1 MNAKKTKLT
10 TPLALTL
17 DVDPDANRAIAGR
30 VDCVSAGFNAR
41 ITLAAARKGL
51 HALHRLLL
59 SLRLPAT
66 AFWEARTLNA
76 LAKTDPALITQ
87 LAENT
92 ALEHACHGLRHED
105 LTAHLSKCP
114 MSRQEKIDRIVRA
127 TDIITGIMGTRP
139 AGFRA
144 PYCRVDRTDLDI
156 LSELGYSYDAS
167 STSDAFNGFFKG
179 GFDSSPDAGL
189 AKGIREIP
197 MLLWRDAGGK
207 PISGYLWQLLEGR
220 RTPGEYIDMVE
231 EIGEKHPGR
240 LIQLALHPWHLAV
253 REDGEPVAGMLPGL
267 GAVHAVLLSL
277 QSNPG
282 ILLTTVQD
290 HFESCTP
297 DVSGPDA

>member
-167 STSDAFNGFFKG
+167 GTFDAFQAFSKG
-179 GFDSSPDAGL
+179 SSESSPDAGL

-253 REDGEPVAGMLPGL
+253 KEDGQPVEDTARAADAVRMLL
-267 GAVHAVLLSL
+267 ESL
-277 QSNPG
+277 PRRARVCF
-282 ILLTTVQD
+282 TTI
-290 HFESCTP
+290 E
-297 DVSGPDA
+297 GYLERRIR